1 MTAERDFVV
10 PESSFCLDGARG
22 THALDDE
29 AVCFWRLL
37 ESLLAAP

>member
-1 MTAERDFVV
+1 MTAERDFVI
-10 PESSFCLDGARG
+10 PKPSFGLDGARG

-29 AVCFWRLL
+29 AVCFWWLL